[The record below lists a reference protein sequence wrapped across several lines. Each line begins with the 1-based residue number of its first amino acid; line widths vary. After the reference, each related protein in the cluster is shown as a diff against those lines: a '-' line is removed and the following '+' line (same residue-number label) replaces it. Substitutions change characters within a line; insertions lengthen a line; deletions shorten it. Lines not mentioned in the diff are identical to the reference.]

1 MCFSVCVFWADW
13 VVVVVGG
20 GGVAVPRT
28 TVLHK
33 HDLCRAMQ
41 EMKTSFLLL
50 THHLFELL
58 GRLLHTLS
66 VIAVHHKDQTLP
78 TNEQRRSEP
87 ETYGPSGGPGPG
99 VGPVPVC
106 SGSSVSTEV

>member
-1 MCFSVCVFWADW
+1 MS
-13 VVVVVGG
+13 
-20 GGVAVPRT
+20 
-28 TVLHK
+28 
-33 HDLCRAMQ
+33 
-41 EMKTSFLLL
+41 LLL

-66 VIAVHHKDQTLP
+66 IIAVHHKDQTLR
-78 TNEQRRSEP
+78 TNKHRQSRTRTDGSSE
-87 ETYGPSGGPGPG
+87 GPGPG